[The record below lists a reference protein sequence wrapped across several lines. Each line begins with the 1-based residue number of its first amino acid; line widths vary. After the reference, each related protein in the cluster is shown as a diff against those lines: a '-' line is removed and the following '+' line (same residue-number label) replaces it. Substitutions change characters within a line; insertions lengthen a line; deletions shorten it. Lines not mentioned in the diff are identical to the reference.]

1 MKTYVLIISEYFPKS
16 HIRSGELTNFIP
28 SIKLGIKKHT
38 IRSNFQLW
46 EKRFEEIK
54 KGNAC
59 ISVRS
64 WIGKPYK
71 SKQKEHI
78 VLTDLDGIGIE
89 KVTISLNV
97 QRVLIFKDKIPI
109 KTLPI
114 KELSKNDG
122 LVDTDFVDWFK
133 GVLPITEMAIIHFTK
148 FRYLK

>member
-46 EKRFEEIK
+46 EKRFEEVK

-78 VLTDLDGIGIE
+78 VFTDVDGIGIE
-89 KVTISLNV
+89 KVIISLEYK
-97 QRVLIFKDKIPI
+97 RAFIDSPYAS
-109 KTLPI
+109 TLVPI
-114 KELSKNDG
+114 KEISNNDG
-122 LVDTDFVDWFK
+122 LVATDFSDWFK
-133 GVLPITEMAIIHFTK
+133 NMRPLERMAIIHFTK